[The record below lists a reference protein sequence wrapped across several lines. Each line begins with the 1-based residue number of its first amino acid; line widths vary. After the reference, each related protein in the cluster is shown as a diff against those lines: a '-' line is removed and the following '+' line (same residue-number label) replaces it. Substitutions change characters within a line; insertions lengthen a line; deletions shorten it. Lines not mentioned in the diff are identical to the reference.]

1 MADDRAGSAAMRDA
15 RTASVEA
22 SLQGLIDLAADL
34 LEAPIAAIL
43 GAGAPIGPRAE
54 EANALAPF
62 RDRAIARGDV
72 LVVPDAAID
81 PQFHAGSAGRGAIRF
96 FAGAPLIDRDGTC
109 LGVLCVADPAP
120 RPPLADR
127 TRRRLAR
134 LSDLAVAVLAQGRR
148 TMAQRDAEGFVAATS
163 SALITTDATGRITFA
178 NPACE
183 TLLGYPA
190 GALAGRDVAS
200 IVPLRL
206 RGHHVAGMG
215 ALTAGGPPK
224 LAGRSV
230 EVTALRADGSEV
242 PIELSLCAW
251 GEGAAMGVGAVM
263 RDISERRRRN
273 ARLLRLAHED
283 PGTGLPNRVRL
294 SGEIDARLAARR
306 PVGLLTLG
314 VDGLRA
320 VTDGFGSGIGAA
332 LLEALVVRLAGRLPP
347 GALLARLG
355 EDELAVLL
363 AATEAPGE
371 ADLEAGTEAC
381 AEALFAAL
389 AEPVTVGHHVLHVGA
404 RIGAAQAPRDGADAA
419 ELMAAADLALERARH
434 MGPRG
439 YRAFTP
445 AMRDAAKARR
455 DLQDA
460 LLDGLAAGEVALHYQ
475 PQIELATGR
484 LRGVEALIR
493 WNHPTRGLLA
503 PAEFL
508 PAIEASTLAT
518 RFGQWCLDE
527 ACRQAAAWRKAGL
540 PRIGVAVNLF
550 DAQIRAGTL
559 AEVVIQALARH
570 RLPPEILELEVT
582 EMIALADAP
591 ATLEPLRRLRALGV
605 GIALDD
611 FGTGYA
617 SLSTLKSFPLTKLKI
632 DRGFVRDV
640 LHDAHDA
647 TIVKAVLDI
656 GRSLDLIVIAEGIET
671 PEQEAALMGMGC
683 RYAQGY
689 RYGRPVPGDLLGRR
703 LAEPVPAKAFS
714 RSA

>member
-1 MADDRAGSAAMRDA
+1 MSDDRAGLRGTRHA
-15 RTASVEA
+15 RTAPAEA
-22 SLQGLIDLAADL
+22 ALRGLLDLAADL
-34 LEAPIAAIL
+34 FDAPTVAIL
-43 GAGAPIGPRAE
+43 GDGPPIGVGAGEARAL
-54 EANALAPF
+54 EAF
-62 RDRAIARGDV
+62 RDRVIACGDV

-81 PQFHAGSAGRGAIRF
+81 PRWRVEPADRSAFRF
-96 FAGAPLIDRDGTC
+96 FAGAPLVDGDGTC
-109 LGVLCVADPAP
+109 LGVLCLADRAP
-120 RPPLADR
+120 RPPVADR
-127 TRRRLAR
+127 ARQRLAH
-134 LSDLAVAVLAQGRR
+134 LSGLAVAVLAQGRR
-148 TMAQRDAEGFVAATS
+148 TMAQRDSEGFVAATA
-163 SALITTDATGRITFA
+163 SALITTDAAGRITFA
-178 NPACE
+178 NSACE
-183 TLLGYPA
+183 TLLGYPE

-200 IVPLRL
+200 IVPVRL

-215 ALTAGGPPK
+215 ALTAGGTPK

-251 GEGAAMGVGAVM
+251 GEGAEMGVGAVM

-283 PGTGLPNRVRL
+283 PATGLPNRVRL
-294 SGEIDARLAARR
+294 AAEIDARLAARS

-320 VTDGFGSGIGAA
+320 VTDGFGSGVGAA
-332 LLEALVVRLAGRLPP
+332 LLEALVVRLAGRLPT

-363 AATEAPGE
+363 ADAPGE

-381 AEALFAAL
+381 AKALFAAL

-404 RIGAAQAPRDGADAA
+404 RIGAAHGPRDGADAA
-419 ELMAAADLALERARH
+419 ELMAAADLALDRARH
-434 MGPRG
+434 AGPQG
-439 YRAFTP
+439 YRAFTS
-445 AMRDAAKARR
+445 AMRDAAKERR
-455 DLQDA
+455 ALQDA

-475 PQIELATGR
+475 PQIELASGR

-559 AEVVIQALARH
+559 AEVVTQALARH

-703 LAEPVPAKAFS
+703 LAEPGPARTLA